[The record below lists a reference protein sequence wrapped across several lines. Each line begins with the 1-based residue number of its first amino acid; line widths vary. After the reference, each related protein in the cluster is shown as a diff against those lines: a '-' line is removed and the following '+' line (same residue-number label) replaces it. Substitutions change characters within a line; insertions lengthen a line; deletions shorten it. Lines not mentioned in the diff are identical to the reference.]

1 MVNQE
6 SCFLLRDF
14 LIEINYMYE
23 KDDCEVEITITKDLK
38 KVITETLPEE
48 IRFTHDLRL
57 H

>member
-1 MVNQE
+1 
-6 SCFLLRDF
+6 
-14 LIEINYMYE
+14 MYE

-48 IRFTHDLRL
+48 IRFTRDLRL